1 MITGLSHVCFRVRDL
16 QQSIE
21 FYRDRLGL
29 AIAFDFKD
37 EAGNVTGVYLFAGG
51 RTFLELFKGNP
62 EPLPDNVSFRHICL
76 EVDDIDETIRALKEA
91 GVEISDAKLGADG
104 SLQAWLTDPEGN
116 RIELHQFLT
125 DSLQTQAIGRL
136 RPLM

>member
-1 MITGLSHVCFRVRDL
+1 M
-16 QQSIE
+16 
-21 FYRDRLGL
+21 
-29 AIAFDFKD
+29 
-37 EAGNVTGVYLFAGG
+37 
-51 RTFLELFKGNP
+51 
-62 EPLPDNVSFRHICL
+62 
-76 EVDDIDETIRALKEA
+76 DDIDETIRALKEA